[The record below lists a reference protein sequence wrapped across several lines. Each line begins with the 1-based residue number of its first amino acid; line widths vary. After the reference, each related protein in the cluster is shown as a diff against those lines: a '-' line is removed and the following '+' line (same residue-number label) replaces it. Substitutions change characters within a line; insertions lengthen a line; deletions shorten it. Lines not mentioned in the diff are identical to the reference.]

1 MIYILET
8 DIIAN
13 KSLYFSLR
21 KIYGLGKRKA
31 TFLCK
36 MLGLSPNLKTEE
48 LSTEKFNK
56 LIKTV
61 EDLNIIITSDLKKE
75 LSLNL
80 KNLISIKC
88 YKGLR
93 RLKGLPVRG
102 QRTHTNAK
110 NAKKFKYL

>member
-8 DIIAN
+8 DITSH
-13 KSLYFSLR
+13 KPLYFSLR
-21 KIYGLGKRKA
+21 KVYGLGKYK
-31 TFLCK
+31 TIFLCK
-36 MLGLSPNLKTEE
+36 ILGISTNLKTEK
-48 LSTEKFNK
+48 LSPEKLNK

-61 EDLNIIITSDLKKE
+61 DNFNIIITSELKKE

-93 RLKGLPVRG
+93 RFKKLPVRG
-102 QRTHTNAK
+102 QRTRTNAK
-110 NAKKFKYL
+110 NAKKCKYL

>member
-1 MIYILET
+1 MVYILET
-8 DIIAN
+8 EILFK
-13 KSLYFSLR
+13 KSIYFSLI
-21 KIYGLGKRKA
+21 KIYGLGKRRVN
-31 TFLCK
+31 FLCK
-36 MLGLSPNLKTEE
+36 NLGLSPNLKTEE
-48 LSTEKFNK
+48 LSFEKLNK

-61 EDLNIIITSDLKKE
+61 ESLDIIITSELKKE

-102 QRTHTNAK
+102 QRTHTNSK
-110 NAKKFKYL
+110 NARKFNYL